1 MDDTSGYQPNR
12 EQPPF
17 VEFDESRRLMAH
29 ASRFMPGGVSSNFRL
44 GIHPTP
50 LVIER
55 ADGPFLFDVDGNRLI
70 DYYLGMGPNILGHNP
85 LAVREAVA
93 AQLERGLLY
102 GAQSRLEAQVA
113 ELFCAMVP
121 CADKVRFTGSGSEA
135 VQAALRLARAATGR
149 NVVIKFEGH
158 YHGWFDNVL
167 VSNQATPD
175 NAGPASRPNRNP
187 GSAGQDPTAWGNVQ
201 VLGWNDPAAV
211 ETRLAKGDVAAVI
224 MEPMM
229 CNAGGILPAD
239 GYLASVR
246 DACTRSGTVLIFD
259 EVVTGFRVSPG
270 GAQRIFGVTPD
281 LATFGKC
288 IANGF
293 PLAAVAGRGDLMDQ
307 LVSGGVVHGGTYNAH
322 PASMAAALATLRA
335 LQDGRVIDTIAPL
348 GRRLMDGIAS
358 RLHEA
363 GIPAVVT
370 GLPQI
375 FYVGFGLTAPP
386 RDYRDLMPTDRARYV
401 RFCGEMLKRRVRT
414 LERGAWFM
422 SAAHDEAIID
432 ETLAVVAETAREV

>member
-1 MDDTSGYQPNR
+1 
-12 EQPPF
+12 
-17 VEFDESRRLMAH
+17 
-29 ASRFMPGGVSSNFRL
+29 
-44 GIHPTP
+44 
-50 LVIER
+50 
-55 ADGPFLFDVDGNRLI
+55 
-70 DYYLGMGPNILGHNP
+70 
-85 LAVREAVA
+85 
-93 AQLERGLLY
+93 
-102 GAQSRLEAQVA
+102 
-113 ELFCAMVP
+113 
-121 CADKVRFTGSGSEA
+121 

-187 GSAGQDPTAWGNVQ
+187 GSAGQDPTAWGNIE
-201 VLGWNDPAAV
+201 VLGWNDPEAV
-211 ETRLAKGDVAAVI
+211 RTSLAQGDVAAVI

-229 CNAGGILPAD
+229 CNAGGILPVD
-239 GYLASVR
+239 GYLAGVR

-307 LVSGGVVHGGTYNAH
+307 FVSGGVVHGGTYNAH
-322 PASMAAALATLRA
+322 PISMAAALATLRT
-335 LQDGRVIDTIAPL
+335 LQDGRLIDTIAPL

-358 RLHEA
+358 RLREA
-363 GIPAVVT
+363 GIPAVVS

-375 FYVGFGLTAPP
+375 FHVGFGLTAPP
-386 RDYRDLMPTDRARYV
+386 RDYRDLMPTDRVRYI
-401 RFCGEMLKRRVRT
+401 RFCGEMLKRRVRA

-422 SAAHDEAIID
+422 SAAHDEAIVD
-432 ETLAVVAETAREV
+432 ETLAVVSEAAREL